1 MIIIEIGIF
10 EISKTRKNEETRLML
25 TYDLSKKGNQTIY
38 EYLFQCVKQDILEGR
53 IEAHEKLPSKRTFAK
68 HQQISLKTVENTYE
82 QLLVEGYLY
91 AEEKRG
97 YFAAPIVKEAMK
109 REHEAKNKVPFHIYD
124 EEDDTKYWVDF
135 TANRAAIANFP
146 YVTWAKTIRNVLSQ
160 KEQELLETVPFQG
173 VFELREE
180 IAKYLYGFRGMQ
192 VSPDQ
197 IIIGAGTEYL
207 YGRLIQLLGRE
218 HIYAV
223 EDPGYR
229 NISKI
234 YKAHQVEWKYVGI
247 DEDGIL
253 VDELYESQASVVHV
267 SPGHHFPTGA
277 IMPIARR
284 QQLLEWAES
293 GRERY
298 IIEDDYD
305 SEFRFSRMPVPA
317 IQSLNHN
324 HRVIYMNTFSK
335 TLAPSIRISYMVLP
349 RKLMERYVQTM
360 NFYSCTVSSLE
371 QYAMAEFMKQGF
383 FERHIH
389 RMRGFYK
396 KKRDALLKVLE
407 EKVDASRMTIEEK
420 DAGNHFLLKLET
432 SLSDTELKWMAKEE
446 GIKLDCLS
454 EYCFEKR
461 EQHSHTIIVN
471 YSDLEE
477 EKFAKAMKLLVSY
490 M

>member
-1 MIIIEIGIF
+1 
-10 EISKTRKNEETRLML
+10 ML
-25 TYDLSKKGNQTIY
+25 TYDLNQKGSLTIY
-38 EYLFQCVKQDILEGR
+38 EYLYQCIKQDILEGR

-68 HQQISLKTVENTYE
+68 HQQISLKTVENAYE

-91 AEEKRG
+91 AEEKKG
-97 YFAAPIVKEAMK
+97 YFAAPIARDALK
-109 REHEAKNKVPFHIYD
+109 REHEARNKVPFHVYD
-124 EEDDTKYWVDF
+124 EDEDASQYWVDF
-135 TANRAAIANFP
+135 TANRATVENFP
-146 YVTWAKTIRNVLSQ
+146 YVTWVKTIRNVLLQ
-160 KEQELLETVPFQG
+160 REQELLETVSFQG
-173 VFELREE
+173 IFELREE

-207 YGRLIQLLGRE
+207 YGRLIQLLGRD
-218 HIYAV
+218 HIFAV

-229 NISKI
+229 NIPKI
-234 YKAHQVEWKYVGI
+234 FQAHQVKWESIGI
-247 DEDGIL
+247 DEEGLL
-253 VDELYESQASVVHV
+253 VDELYQSEASVVHV
-267 SPGHHFPTGA
+267 SPGHHFPTGS
-277 IMPIARR
+277 IMPITRR

-349 RKLMERYVQTM
+349 RKLIERYVQTM
-360 NFYSCTVSSLE
+360 NFYSCSVSALE
-371 QYAMAEFMKQGF
+371 QYAMAEFMNHGY

-396 KKRDALLKVLE
+396 KKRDAMLKALE
-407 EKVDASRMTIEEK
+407 ESMNSACFTPTRFTIEEK
-420 DAGNHFLLKLET
+420 DAGNHFLLKVET
-432 SLSDTELKWMAKEE
+432 SLSDTELKWMAREQ

-454 EYCFEKR
+454 EYCFQQQP
-461 EQHSHTIIVN
+461 QHQHTIIVN

-477 EKFAKAMKLLVSY
+477 EKFKRAIQIIAEYL
-490 M
+490 

>member
-1 MIIIEIGIF
+1 M
-10 EISKTRKNEETRLML
+10 RKNEETRLML
-25 TYDLSKKGNQTIY
+25 TYDLSQKGNQTIY
-38 EYLFQCVKQDILEGR
+38 EYLFQCIKQDILEGK
-53 IEAHEKLPSKRTFAK
+53 IKAHEKFPSKRTFAK

-97 YFAAPIVKEAMK
+97 YFAAPIAKEAMK
-109 REHEAKNKVPFHIYD
+109 REHDAKNKVPFHIYD
-124 EEDDTKYWVDF
+124 EEDETRYWVDF
-135 TANRAAIANFP
+135 TANRAAIENFP

-160 KEQELLETVPFQG
+160 KERELLETVSFQG
-173 VFELREE
+173 IFELREE

-218 HIYAV
+218 HTFAV

-229 NISKI
+229 NIPKI
-234 YKAHQVEWKYVGI
+234 FRANQVAWKYIGI

-253 VDELYESQASVVHV
+253 INELYESQASVVHV

-277 IMPIARR
+277 IMPITRR
-284 QQLLEWAES
+284 QQLLDWAED

-324 HRVIYMNTFSK
+324 HRVIYINTFSK

-371 QYAMAEFMKQGF
+371 QYAMAEFMKMGY

-389 RMRGFYK
+389 RMRGFYR
-396 KKRDALLKVLE
+396 KKRDAMLKIIE
-407 EKVDASRMTIEEK
+407 EKMDASQYLIEEK
-420 DAGNHFLLKLET
+420 DAGNHFLLKLNT
-432 SLSDTELKWMAKEE
+432 TLSDTELKWMAREQ
-446 GIKLDCLS
+446 GIKLDCLTEYS
-454 EYCFEKR
+454 EEKKI
-461 EQHSHTIIVN
+461 QHQHTVIVN
-471 YSDLEE
+471 YSDLQEID
-477 EKFAKAMKLLVSY
+477 FAKAIALIAEY